1 VAAALEERGL
11 VAGRTMELGSTE
23 AIKQAVAAGL
33 GLAFVSRSAAADQL
47 ALGRVAV
54 VGVRSLR
61 VRRTLTRVALMDRRP
76 SPVAR
81 AFETL
86 LDITRTTAVPP

>member
-1 VAAALEERGL
+1 VVATALEERGL

-47 ALGRVAV
+47 ALGTVAV
-54 VGVRSLR
+54 VEVRSLQ
-61 VRRTLTRVALMDRRP
+61 VRRTLTRLALVDRRP
-76 SPVAR
+76 TPTAQ
-81 AFETL
+81 AFESVL
-86 LDITRTTAVPP
+86 EDHGDRSGV